1 MPKPSREFRVLHDFT
16 FVPRPSVV
24 QTYKAGAIVRGLT
37 RECVQAGLAENALQ
51 PLTANKGASTDGETD
66 DL

>member
-1 MPKPSREFRVLHDFT
+1 MPKQKEYRVLHDFT

-24 QTYKAGAIVRGLT
+24 QTFTAGTIVRGLT
-37 RECVQAGLAENALQ
+37 RDCVEAGIAENALQ
-51 PLTANKGASTDGETD
+51 PLTANKGDLSNGETD

>member
-1 MPKPSREFRVLHDFT
+1 MPRQKEYRVRHDWT

-24 QTYKAGAIVRGLT
+24 QTFKAGAIVRGLT
-37 RECVQAGLAENALQ
+37 RECVEAGLAENALQ
-51 PLTANKGASTDGETD
+51 PLTAEKGASTDGETD